1 MTSKNNYQVPAR
13 PVRAELEVKRS
24 RFIADIARA
33 SSADAARAFVAKI
46 REAFPDATHHCW
58 AFQAGP
64 PGDTRAIGCSDDGE
78 PHGTA
83 GRPMLNVLL
92 HAPVGEVV
100 AVVTRYFGGTKLGT
114 GGLARAYSDAV
125 KLALDELE
133 TMAVQQWTTVTV
145 TANYRQWSLL
155 TPWLQKWQGEVKDTV
170 YDADI
175 RATIAIPENHLDKFV
190 TQCAQHGISITRR

>member
-1 MTSKNNYQVPAR
+1 MTGDNHYLVPAR
-13 PVRAELEVKRS
+13 PARAELEVKRS

-33 SSADAARAFVAKI
+33 STAEEARAFVERI
-46 REAFPDATHHCW
+46 RAEFPDATHHCW

-114 GGLARAYSDAV
+114 GGLARAYADAV
-125 KLALDELE
+125 TLALAQLE
-133 TMAVQQWTTVTV
+133 TERVQQLQKRTIV
-145 TANYRQWSLL
+145 ADYRQWSSLEH
-155 TPWLQKWQGEVKDTV
+155 WLKQWHAEILEIT
-170 YDADI
+170 YDSQV
-175 RATIAIPENHLDKFV
+175 RAVIAIAEQYLPALQTH
-190 TQCAQHGISITRR
+190 CAQSKITLLS